1 MQIQRLVLTLTLCA
15 LLIITSGCAV
25 LIAGAAGAGAGVG
38 IYRYIE
44 GDLKRDYMGSLPTV
58 WNATLEAL
66 EDLNIPTNIEQE
78 DESGGLIKGIMHDG
92 TKVSVRLKMISD
104 NQIEVGVRVGLF
116 GDREYSELVQK
127 KITSRFEKQYPSA

>member
-1 MQIQRLVLTLTLCA
+1 
-15 LLIITSGCAV
+15 
-25 LIAGAAGAGAGVG
+25 
-38 IYRYIE
+38 
-44 GDLKRDYMGSLPTV
+44 MGSLPRV

-66 EDLNIPTNIEQE
+66 EDLNIPTNIERK
-78 DESGGLIKGIMHDG
+78 DESGGLIKGVMHDG